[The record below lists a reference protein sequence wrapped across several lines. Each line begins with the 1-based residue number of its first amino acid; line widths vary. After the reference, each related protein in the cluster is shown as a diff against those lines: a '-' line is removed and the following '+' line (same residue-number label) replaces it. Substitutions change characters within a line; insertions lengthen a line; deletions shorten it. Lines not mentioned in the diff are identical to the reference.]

1 MTGHRRTR
9 VRSKVLAGRTSS
21 TTCAQGCRRQRRLAL
36 FPGSL
41 RDDFVLA
48 NRWRMAKNKMPE
60 LLKTGEKSFCRSR
73 AGKRAGESDCSF
85 PPSLPLAQAPS
96 GGQGWV
102 GNCAPPSPRSRNCMP
117 AKPVVNTGIQP
128 SSPLAHSLIKL
139 YGFALFPETS
149 TPVSNNWRP
158 TKLML

>member
-41 RDDFVLA
+41 TDNFVLA

-73 AGKRAGESDCSF
+73 AGKRVGESDCSF
-85 PPSLPLAQAPS
+85 PPSLPPSRSGSIRRAGVGRELRPTLPSQQELHASQACGKHRNPAFKPS
-96 GGQGWV
+96 GTFI
-102 GNCAPPSPRSRNCMP
+102 N
-117 AKPVVNTGIQP
+117 
-128 SSPLAHSLIKL
+128 
-139 YGFALFPETS
+139 
-149 TPVSNNWRP
+149 
-158 TKLML
+158 